1 MNNQNLKISHLLWYN
16 MQTGPVKQL
25 AVLGEEGRKHLL
37 KTMVCGSSVCDL
49 SIQ

>member
-25 AVLGEEGRKHLL
+25 AVLGEGRKYLL

-49 SIQ
+49 SI